1 MPLSE
6 NALLKPNYPTEIGV
20 EGSSTDDKLLQP
32 LKASASPLFP
42 TDFKLGN
49 LGPFTKFFELYS
61 IL

>member
-6 NALLKPNYPTEIGV
+6 NALLKPYVPTESGV

-32 LKASASPLFP
+32 LKASYSPRFP

-49 LGPFTKFFELYS
+49 LGPFTNSFEFYS